1 MQANLGPFMSSCLD
15 CSQIVFVSLF
25 GNAISIQSAQFNA
38 LSCHHVISSP
48 DEMTI
53 VPMQVQILLKKNILY
68 SMKYSMYPV
77 LDQHD
82 LAKLR
87 ISKKIQFSNHSSL
100 ISVSVSAALIPWSVC
115 FTHCHALS
123 PLVLLYQDSHVDQ
136 SFYSKYQ
143 HDV

>member
-1 MQANLGPFMSSCLD
+1 MSSCLD

-87 ISKKIQFSNHSSL
+87 ISKKIQFSLSYHSSL
-100 ISVSVSAALIPWSVC
+100 ISVSVSAALIP
-115 FTHCHALS
+115 
-123 PLVLLYQDSHVDQ
+123 
-136 SFYSKYQ
+136 
-143 HDV
+143 